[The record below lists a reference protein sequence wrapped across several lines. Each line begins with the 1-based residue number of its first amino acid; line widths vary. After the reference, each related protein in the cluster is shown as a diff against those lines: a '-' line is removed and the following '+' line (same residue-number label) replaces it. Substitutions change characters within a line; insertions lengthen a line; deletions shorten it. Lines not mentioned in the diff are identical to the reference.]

1 LTLIEIDRAAEI
13 PFHVQLRTILRR
25 RLDSD
30 FSAGEKLPS
39 ELELCETYGVS
50 RTVVRQTLDRL
61 SSDGLITKV
70 KGVGAFANGRKL
82 GTAFLQRVGGFHDE
96 MASLGRRV
104 TSRTLSQAVVSADAA
119 TALALNLPLNAP
131 VICIDRLR
139 SVNGDPAQVVLTTL
153 PHARFEGLESID
165 LTDRSLYEILRI
177 QYGCSPFSGRRS
189 IECRIALPREAELL
203 DISLDSAVIIM
214 RSVSSDA
221 NGLPFEMWNATYRAD
236 MFKFEV
242 ELTSKPTD

>member
-1 LTLIEIDRAAEI
+1 M
-13 PFHVQLRTILRR
+13 R
-25 RLDSD
+25 RLDCE

-39 ELELCETYGVS
+39 EVDLCEAYGVS

-104 TSRTLSQAVVSADAA
+104 TSRTLFQVLDSADAEA
-119 TALALNLPLNAP
+119 AFALNLPLNAP
-131 VICIDRLR
+131 VIRFDRLR
-139 SVNGDPAQVVLTTL
+139 YVNRDPAQIVWTTL
-153 PHARFEGLESID
+153 PHARFKGLESMD
-165 LTDRSLYEILRI
+165 LTDKSLYEVLRTN
-177 QYGCSPFSGRRS
+177 YACAPFNGRRS
-189 IECRIALPREAELL
+189 IECRIAHPREADLL
-203 DISLDSAVIIM
+203 EISHGSAVIIM
-214 RSVSSDA
+214 RSITFDSD
-221 NGLPFEMWNATYRAD
+221 GLPFELWNATYRAD

-242 ELTSKPTD
+242 ELTSKPAD